1 MDFNGGNW
9 NSRKEE
15 PSLNRCA
22 ILLAA
27 GDGKRMKSRGPKV
40 LCQVL
45 FRPMI
50 QWVADNCRQAGIDD
64 LCAVVGQGADAVRA
78 ALPQGCATVCQQ
90 ERRGTGH
97 AVLCAKEFLECRRGS
112 DVLVACG
119 DAPFVSPE
127 VLEKA
132 LAHHRSTGASVTVIT
147 ALVEDPA
154 GYGRIVR
161 DREGNLAAIV
171 EEKDADSATRAIR
184 EVNSGAYWFRA
195 EALLDSLDQLTCDN
209 SQGEYYLTDTVEI
222 IRRRGGKAQACPAGD
237 AVTVLGANDRRGLQR
252 LNEIARR
259 QVLDRL
265 LDEGVD
271 IPFPDGVVVAPTVRV
286 GADTQL
292 LPGTILKGETVI
304 GEGCVIGPR
313 AQIEDSAIGDGC
325 RVQDTWVLSS
335 VLEEQVQIG
344 PYCRVR
350 PGSRLAA
357 GVKIGNFVEV
367 KNSSLGQGTKVAHL
381 TYVGDSDV
389 GSRVNFGCGTV
400 TVNYDGFHKHRT
412 TIGDDVFVGCNANLV
427 APVTI
432 GDGSYI
438 AAGSTV
444 TVDTPAD
451 ALLIARCRE
460 TIKEGRAARM
470 REKAGK

>member
-1 MDFNGGNW
+1 
-9 NSRKEE
+9 
-15 PSLNRCA
+15 
-22 ILLAA
+22 
-27 GDGKRMKSRGPKV
+27 MKSHGPKV

-45 FRPMI
+45 FQPMI
-50 QWVADNCRQAGIDD
+50 RWVTHNCHQAGIRD
-64 LCAVVGQGADAVRA
+64 LCVVVGQGADEVRA
-78 ALPQGCATVCQQ
+78 ALPQGCETVFQS

-97 AVLCAKEFLECRRGS
+97 AVLCARDFLEAHRDW

-119 DAPFVSPE
+119 DAPFVTAP

-132 LAHHRSTGASVTVIT
+132 LDHHRSRKAGVTVIT
-147 ALVEDPA
+147 ACLEDPS
-154 GYGRIVR
+154 GYGRILR
-161 DREGNLAAIV
+161 DGKGDLLAIV
-171 EEKDADSATRAIR
+171 EEKDADEKIRAIR

-195 EALLDSLDQLTCDN
+195 DALLASLDQLGCDN

-222 IRRRGGKAQACPAGD
+222 IRRQGGKAEACPAGD
-237 AVTVLGANDRRGLQR
+237 AFTVMGANDRRGLQR
-252 LNEIARR
+252 LNDIARR
-259 QVLDRL
+259 QVLDQL

-271 IPFPDGVVVAPTVRV
+271 IPFPDGVVVAPGVRV

-292 LPGTILKGETVI
+292 LPGTILKGDTVI

-313 AQIEDSAIGDGC
+313 AQIEDSSIGDGC
-325 RVQDTWVLSS
+325 QVQDTWVLSS
-335 VLEEQVQIG
+335 VLEKDVRIG

-350 PGSRLAA
+350 PGSHIAS
-357 GVKIGNFVEV
+357 GVRIGNFVEV
-367 KNSSLGQGTKVAHL
+367 KNSSLGEGTKVAHL
-381 TYVGDSDV
+381 TYVGDADV

-427 APVTI
+427 APVTL

-460 TIKEGRAARM
+460 TVKEGRAARM
-470 REKAGK
+470 RREAGK